1 MREQKALVAAN
12 IEDAIEKE
20 LVDRLKN
27 GVYGEIYNYNP
38 KVKSLGLL
46 FIRRYLKKL

>member
-1 MREQKALVAAN
+1 MAAN

-38 KVKSLGLL
+38 KVIIYIDHLIWKV
-46 FIRRYLKKL
+46 FEKIMKEN

>member
-1 MREQKALVAAN
+1 MAAN

-27 GVYGEIYNYNP
+27 GVYGEIYNYNA
-38 KVKSLGLL
+38 KVL
-46 FIRRYLKKL
+46 R